1 MTPLSR
7 LSLRFRN
14 FLFFAFLAFASI
26 GIICVALYIG
36 YQRVEEAG
44 VEAGFTLSAVI
55 AIFGELALVAGVW
68 FLFDENIARP
78 IERLAANLR
87 AKAYTKSGQIDE
99 YEGRYLGDIVQAT
112 ASVAEKLSS
121 STLDQA
127 SAIAHE
133 TSRLNADKARLTAL
147 LSEIPVAMVLVSPSH
162 QIVLYDSQAAG
173 ILSQVSPPRLNASIF
188 EYFQE
193 APFMDAHRKM
203 VKSGKEQSFSDR
215 SAHSKFQFEARIKP
229 LDSGDGYMLII
240 DDTQANFAPDA
251 ARPVVFDF
259 DLMEAHA
266 AGEDIWQAN
275 LDDLTFVVFDTETT
289 GLQPHKD
296 EIVQIGAVRVV
307 KSKIVPGEQI
317 DILVDPGMK
326 IPPASTKVHGVT
338 DAMVFGAPKIVPA
351 SQTLHGFATDA
362 VLVAHNAPF
371 DMAFL
376 HNHEKDAGLVWD
388 HPILDTV
395 LLSAV
400 LFGRTE
406 VHTLDALC
414 DRLDVVIPPELRH
427 TALGDAHATAEVLCK
442 MLAMLQSR
450 GVTTLADAVA
460 EAKRHSRLL
469 KDLN

>member
-1 MTPLSR
+1 MKTLHR

-14 FLFFAFLAFASI
+14 FLFFAFLALMSCAATLGALYLGYLRVDEVGVKSAFVFA
-26 GIICVALYIG
+26 GVVALFA
-36 YQRVEEAG
+36 Q
-44 VEAGFTLSAVI
+44 
-55 AIFGELALVAGVW
+55 LALISGIW

-87 AKAYTKSGQIDE
+87 AKVHAKAGAIDAH
-99 YEGRYLGDIVQAT
+99 EGRYLGDLVQAT
-112 ASVAEKLSS
+112 ATVAEQLST

-127 SAIAHE
+127 SAVAHE
-133 TSRLNADKARLTAL
+133 TARLNADKARLTAL
-147 LSEIPVAMVLVSPSH
+147 LSEIPVAMVLVNPQH

-173 ILSQVSPPRLNASIF
+173 VLSQISPPRLNASIF
-188 EYFQE
+188 EYFEEEPFRKAHNRMVETGQE
-193 APFMDAHRKM
+193 Q
-203 VKSGKEQSFSDR
+203 EFSDR
-215 SAHSKFQFEARIKP
+215 STHSGFHFDVRIKP
-229 LDSGDGYMLII
+229 LDSGDGYMLVI
-240 DDTQANFAPDA
+240 DDTHADFAPDA

-259 DLMEAHA
+259 DLMEAQTS
-266 AGEDIWQAN
+266 DDLWNAN
-275 LDDLTFVVFDTETT
+275 LLDLTFVVFDTETT

-307 KSKIVPGEQI
+307 KSKIVAGEQI
-317 DILVDPGMK
+317 DMLVDPARP
-326 IPPASTKVHGVT
+326 IPAASTKVHGIT
-338 DAMVFGAPKIVPA
+338 DAMVSGAPTVIPA
-351 SQTLHGFATDA
+351 TKSLHKFASGA

-376 HNHEKDAGLVWD
+376 DKHAKKADLRWD

-414 DRLDVVIPPELRH
+414 ERLDVTIPPALRH

-442 MLAMLQSR
+442 MLAMLDAR
-450 GVTTLADAVA
+450 GISTLSEAVT
-460 EAKRHSRLL
+460 EAKTHSRLL